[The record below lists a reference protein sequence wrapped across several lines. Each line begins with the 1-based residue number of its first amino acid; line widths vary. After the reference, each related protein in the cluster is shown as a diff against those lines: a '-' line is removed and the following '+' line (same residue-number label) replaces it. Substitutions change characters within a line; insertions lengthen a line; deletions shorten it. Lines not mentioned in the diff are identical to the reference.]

1 MRLIECLLWDKYV
14 TLGALG
20 MGFIPILQDYYAFP
34 SVSVRKVHPE
44 VCP

>member
-1 MRLIECLLWDKYV
+1 MRLIECLLWDKHV

-20 MGFIPILQDYYAFP
+20 MGFIPILQDDYAVP
-34 SVSVRKVHPE
+34 RVLVGKVNPE